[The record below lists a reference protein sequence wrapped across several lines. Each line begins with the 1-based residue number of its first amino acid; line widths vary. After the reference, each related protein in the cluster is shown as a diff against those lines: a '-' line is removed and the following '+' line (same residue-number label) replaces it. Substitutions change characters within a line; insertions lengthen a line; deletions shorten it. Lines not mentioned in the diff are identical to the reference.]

1 MANAVAKT
9 KSALSNAQVPA
20 LRKPPASVSFA
31 ISPKLTRPAYSP
43 DDIGQM
49 FGRIADPD
57 DTLRA
62 AGKSRGELRKMLG
75 EEEISQAMETR
86 RDALLGTPWRLEP
99 YGSRAT
105 KFVWE
110 VIEPHVNAM
119 LGGAFGATPFGYSV
133 IDPIYEDLGARGAGL
148 SQVIDLPFERY
159 IPQRDGTLKFAQG
172 FGVLSNATPEDKLI
186 LTRRNPTWL
195 NPYGEALLSRLY
207 WPWFFK
213 TRGVDYWMQ
222 WLERWAQPFMVGET
236 SGEINPETRRK
247 FTEELAD
254 YLVTAMRGGVI
265 ALDPSSS
272 VRFEH
277 GEASNGDQFKSLVML
292 LNASIQKVILGQTL
306 TSEMPASGGGSRAAA
321 QVHDLV
327 RQDKRNADIR
337 TCHNA
342 VQKIINTLWALNR
355 FSGTA
360 PTFVQADN
368 TGLEEARATRDK
380 TLKDGGIVKA
390 FTRKYI
396 VSRYDYEDDDIVME
410 EDAPAAPAAQP
421 ATAPTNAAII
431 PIRASIEFANTSP
444 QAALT
449 DDQIALDNTLAKTVE
464 IADAQFDRTLVFSAI
479 RAASDQK
486 DLRKRLSI
494 LFHGADQSAL
504 EILAARAT
512 NAAELMGYANH
523 G

>member
-1 MANAVAKT
+1 MNNAVAKPNN
-9 KSALSNAQVPA
+9 KSSNEQVPA
-20 LRKPPASVSFA
+20 LLKPPDAVSFA
-31 ISPKLTRPAYSP
+31 ISRQLTRPAYSP
-43 DDIGQM
+43 EDIGQF

-62 AGKSRGELRKMLG
+62 AGKSRGDLRKMLG
-75 EEEISQAMETR
+75 EEEISQAIETR

-105 KFVWE
+105 RFVWD
-110 VIEPHVNAM
+110 VIEPHVQTM
-119 LGGAFGATPFGYSV
+119 LSGAFSAVPFGYSV
-133 IDPIYEDLGARGAGL
+133 IDPIYEDLGNSRVGL
-148 SQVIDLPFERY
+148 KEVVELPFERY
-159 IPQRDGTLKFAQG
+159 APQRDGTLKYAQG
-172 FGVLSNATPEDKLI
+172 IDALSGVLPESKLI
-186 LTRRNPTWL
+186 VTRRNPTWL

-222 WLERWAQPFMVGET
+222 WLERWAQPFMVGQTE
-236 SGEINPETRRK
+236 SGENPETQRK
-247 FTEELAD
+247 NTEEFAD
-254 YLVTAMRGGVI
+254 YLISAVRGG
-265 ALDPSSS
+265 ALVTDKNSS
-272 VRFEH
+272 VKFEH
-277 GEASNGDQFKSLVML
+277 GEASNGEQFKSLVML

-337 TCHNA
+337 TCHNSPQA
-342 VQKIINTLWALNR
+342 IVNTLWSANA
-355 FSGTA
+355 FPGPA

-368 TGLEEARATRDK
+368 TGLEEARAARDK
-380 TLKDGGIVKA
+380 ILKDAGIVQA
-390 FTRKYI
+390 YTRKYVI
-396 VSRYDYEDDDIVME
+396 SRYDYEDSDIVMA
-410 EDAPAAPAAQP
+410 EDAPTTPVGAPAP
-421 ATAPTNAAII
+421 ANASIV
-431 PIRASIEFANTSP
+431 PIRAGIEFATSNP

-449 DDQIALDNTLAKTVE
+449 DDQIALDNTMAKTID
-464 IADAQFDRTLVFSAI
+464 IADAQFDRTLILSAI
-479 RAASDQK
+479 RAASDAK

-504 EILAARAT
+504 EVLAMRAT
-512 NAAELMGYANH
+512 NAAELMGWANH

>member
-1 MANAVAKT
+1 MVNTVAKPNN
-9 KSALSNAQVPA
+9 KSSNAQVPA
-20 LRKPPASVSFA
+20 LLKPPTVSFA
-31 ISPKLTRPAYSP
+31 ISRQMSRPAYSP
-43 DDIGQM
+43 DDLQQL

-62 AGKSRGELRKMLG
+62 AGKSRGDLRKMLG
-75 EEEISQAMETR
+75 EEEISQAIETR

-105 KFVWE
+105 RFVWD
-110 VIEPHVNAM
+110 VIEPHVQTI
-119 LGGAFGATPFGYSV
+119 LSGAFSAVPFGYSV
-133 IDPIYEDLGARGAGL
+133 IDPIYEDLGNGRVGL
-148 SQVIDLPFERY
+148 KEVVELPFERY
-159 IPQRDGTLKFAQG
+159 APQRDGTLQYAQAIG
-172 FGVLSNATPEDKLI
+172 MLSGLTPESKLI
-186 LTRRNPTWL
+186 ITRRNPTWL

-236 SGEINPETRRK
+236 ETGENPETQRK
-247 FTEELAD
+247 YTDEFAD
-254 YLVTAMRGGVI
+254 YLIAAVRGG
-265 ALDPSSS
+265 ALVTNKSSS

-337 TCHNA
+337 TCHNSIQA
-342 VQKIINTLWALNR
+342 IVNTLWSANA
-355 FSGTA
+355 FAGAA
-360 PTFVQADN
+360 PEFVQADN

-380 TLKDGGIVKA
+380 ILKDAGIVQS
-390 FTRKYI
+390 FTRKYVI
-396 VSRYDYEDDDIVME
+396 SRYDYEDNDIVMA
-410 EDAPAAPAAQP
+410 EDAPATPAAQP
-421 ATAPTNAAII
+421 VAAPTNAAII
-431 PIRASIEFANTSP
+431 PIRAGIEFATSNP
-444 QAALT
+444 QAVLT
-449 DDQIALDNTLAKTVE
+449 DDQIALDNTLATTVDL
-464 IADAQFDRTLVFSAI
+464 ADAQFDRTIVFSAI
-479 RAASDQK
+479 RAASDAK
-486 DLRKRLSI
+486 DLKKRLSI

-504 EILAARAT
+504 EVLAMRAT
-512 NAAELMGYANH
+512 NAAELMGWANH